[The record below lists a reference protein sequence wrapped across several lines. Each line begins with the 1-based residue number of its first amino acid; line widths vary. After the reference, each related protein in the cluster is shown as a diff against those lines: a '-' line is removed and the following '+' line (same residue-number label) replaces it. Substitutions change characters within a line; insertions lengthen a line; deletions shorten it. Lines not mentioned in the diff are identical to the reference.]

1 MTSNRPQGCQIVTC
15 MEVVD
20 PALVREL
27 AVLPRAVSSLPADG
41 IARSLQGRINQSLIS
56 SVLIQSTEESD
67 DKEIRIV
74 NLRLRGR
81 QRVTEG
87 SDFNTLCVVELF
99 HQVIACAQRHFQ
111 TSCVPE
117 RFESIQQ
124 GIRNKDCAN
133 QVGRAARN

>member
-1 MTSNRPQGCQIVTC
+1 MKI
-15 MEVVD
+15 VD
-20 PALVREL
+20 PALVRQF
-27 AVLPRAVSSLPADG
+27 AITPGA
-41 IARSLQGRINQSLIS
+41 IALLFPSRVPSYLQSGTDKSLIS
-56 SVLIQSTEESD
+56 GSKIQSTQEGSREEVCV
-67 DKEIRIV
+67 V
-74 NLRLRGR
+74 NLRLRSR
-81 QRVTEG
+81 QGITEG
-87 SDFNTLCVVELF
+87 SECVALCVVKLF